1 MFVPINFGLI
11 CLYLLYVSKFP
22 QKRQEPGSQ
31 VSILS
36 NYMGKEY
43 LKVLK
48 LDNVILEEKM
58 FVWL

>member
-1 MFVPINFGLI
+1 MFPNFP
-11 CLYLLYVSKFP
+11 K
-22 QKRQEPGSQ
+22 KRQEPGSH

>member
-1 MFVPINFGLI
+1 MFPNFP
-11 CLYLLYVSKFP
+11 K
-22 QKRQEPGSQ
+22 KRQEPGSQ